1 MSDEVS
7 SATANPTS
15 GTSTGRVDGR
25 GPLPGA
31 GPPGRPSLGWTELV
45 VGALAYL
52 VLSVAVVLIVV
63 LLVRGQPD
71 GVVATTLTGLVTLAA
86 AGIALAV
93 RVRSLPAL
101 GVRPTTGRWLLLG
114 VAGGVLAW
122 LVNRVVVL
130 AYFQFT
136 GDLSNP
142 QESMAAAATTF
153 GWSFI
158 GILAAGA
165 VLVPLAEELLFRGV
179 GYGALRRYG
188 VVVATVVSSVVFG
201 VAHGINVVLPAAI
214 VLGIITAVLYER
226 SRSIWPAVLA
236 HVLNNALV
244 FLSVLIL
251 L

>member
-1 MSDEVS
+1 MSDEAP
-7 SATANPTS
+7 SATDSPTS
-15 GTSTGRVDGR
+15 ATSTGRLDDR
-25 GPLPGA
+25 RPLPGD

-45 VGALAYL
+45 VGTLAYL
-52 VLSVAVVLIVV
+52 VLSVAVALAVL
-63 LLVRGQPD
+63 R
-71 GVVATTLTGLVTLAA
+71 LTGELGTVAVVTGTGLATLAA

-101 GVRPTTGRWLLLG
+101 GLRPTTVRWLLLG
-114 VAGGVLAW
+114 LAGGLLAW
-122 LVNRVVVL
+122 LVNRIVII
-130 AYFQFT
+130 AYFALT

-142 QESMAAAATTF
+142 QESLSSAAAVF
-153 GWSFI
+153 GWEFV
-158 GILAAGA
+158 GVLAAGA

-188 VVVATVVSSVVFG
+188 IGVATVASSVLFG

-214 VLGIITAVLYER
+214 VLGIITALLYER
-226 SRSIWPAVLA
+226 SRSIWPGVLA

-244 FLSVLIL
+244 FTAALIL